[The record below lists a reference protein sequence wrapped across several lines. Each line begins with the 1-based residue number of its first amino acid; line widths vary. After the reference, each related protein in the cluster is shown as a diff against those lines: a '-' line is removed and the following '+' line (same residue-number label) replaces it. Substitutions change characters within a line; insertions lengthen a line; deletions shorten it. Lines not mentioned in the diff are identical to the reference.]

1 MTLISGTTLSS
12 IFHQSLLLY
21 YYSLG
26 LDRRTI
32 YQKSRSRDE
41 PETLE
46 CEQNRDNGLSPD
58 QLNDEIVASS
68 DTDRESTASGDSDL
82 SRGEFSLNGSVSSP
96 SPHEEPTL
104 IVGGESFMIVSDS
117 DNEQDE
123 NEEEENEQK
132 SEEDDEI
139 VTSSLRSNLLLR
151 RLKSEA
157 DFAGV
162 SPL

>member
-1 MTLISGTTLSS
+1 M
-12 IFHQSLLLY
+12 Y

-26 LDRRTI
+26 INRRTI
-32 YQKSRSRDE
+32 YQKSRSQDE
-41 PETLE
+41 PELIE
-46 CEQNRDNGLSPD
+46 CQPNRDSDLSPD
-58 QLNDEIVASS
+58 QLNDEIVTSS

-82 SRGEFSLNGSVSSP
+82 SRGELFLNGSVSSP
-96 SPHEEPTL
+96 SPHEEEPFDGTL
-104 IVGGESFMIVSDS
+104 TVGGESFTIVSDS

-123 NEEEENEQK
+123 DEEEEKENGLK
-132 SEEDDEI
+132 MEDHDET

-162 SPL
+162 SSTLQCILC

>member
-1 MTLISGTTLSS
+1 M
-12 IFHQSLLLY
+12 Y
-21 YYSLG
+21 YCSLG
-26 LDRRTI
+26 INRKI
-32 YQKSRSRDE
+32 IHQKSRSRDE

-46 CEQNRDNGLSPD
+46 CEQNRDSALSPD
-58 QLNDEIVASS
+58 KLNDEIVTSS

-82 SRGEFSLNGSVSSP
+82 SRGELFLNGSLSSP

-104 IVGGESFMIVSDS
+104 IVGGESFTIVSDS

-123 NEEEENEQK
+123 NEEEENGQK
-132 SEEDDEI
+132 DDNEI
-139 VTSSLRSNLLLR
+139 VTSSLRSDLILR

-162 SPL
+162 SPLYCILC